1 LLIGLGVASSIH
13 IVARAREIEHE
24 GPGADAGGVLGTSTP
39 VAVLITQLNT
49 VAAFATLA
57 VAEHRGLFS
66 MGVLLGL
73 SILLVLIVSLVVLP
87 AFMAAIGVGSVSRNP
102 ADPEPATA

>member
-1 LLIGLGVASSIH
+1 
-13 IVARAREIEHE
+13 
-24 GPGADAGGVLGTSTP
+24 
-39 VAVLITQLNT
+39 
-49 VAAFATLA
+49 
-57 VAEHRGLFS
+57 

-87 AFMAAIGVGSVSRNP
+87 AFMTAIGVGSVSRNP

>member
-1 LLIGLGVASSIH
+1 MH
-13 IVARAREIEHE
+13 
-24 GPGADAGGVLGTSTP
+24 VLDTSTP
-39 VAVLITQLNT
+39 LAVLVAQLNT

-73 SILLVLIVSLVVLP
+73 AILFVLIVSLVVLP
-87 AFMAAIGVGSVSRNP
+87 SFMIAIGVGGERVP
-102 ADPEPATA
+102 PEPRLEPTARRVRA